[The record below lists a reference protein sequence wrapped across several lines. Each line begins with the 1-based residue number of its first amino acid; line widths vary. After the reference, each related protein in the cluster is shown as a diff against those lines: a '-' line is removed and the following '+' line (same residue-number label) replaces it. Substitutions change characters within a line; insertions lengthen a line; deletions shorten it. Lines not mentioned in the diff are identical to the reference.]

1 MLFML
6 AVPSGG
12 SSIARTS
19 QCETLTSAVFGT
31 EEAWSWQRGEFVP
44 YDGGSAAKSDE
55 LDLPGSMNT
64 MKPLSGCD
72 KWHWSVSGRVYPL
85 LTVTH

>member
-44 YDGGSAAKSDE
+44 YDGELSVRVRKRMAVRLFSGLLSRFDSDE
-55 LDLPGSMNT
+55 KLVPFVMLA
-64 MKPLSGCD
+64 
-72 KWHWSVSGRVYPL
+72 
-85 LTVTH
+85 